1 MRIQTIFTIAKL
13 LALFMIIVLGSSQLI
28 MGMALLKFFEIM
40 NGDNLKSFLGKTENL
55 SFAKNSEDTVV
66 TAGGISL
73 AFYSG
78 LFAYGGWNY
87 LNFVIDELQNPY
99 R

>member
-1 MRIQTIFTIAKL
+1 MVCT
-13 LALFMIIVLGSSQLI
+13 
-28 MGMALLKFFEIM
+28 
-40 NGDNLKSFLGKTENL
+40 GKAENL
-55 SFAKNSEDTVV
+55 GFAKNSEDTTV
-66 TAGGISL
+66 TVGGISL